1 MIHESL
7 MGRAVTLEKVQKPHM
22 STFFDSATTYIEST
36 PGAAERLALWNAF
49 RSVGLPT
56 VSDEV
61 WRYAPLSQLTLDS
74 FQVPTSPGSFPS
86 SALSDKLTK
95 NASFVIRTIDGF
107 LTDSPSLPSGVT
119 ATVVSSGVSLGE
131 RSFLDRYGD
140 DAFALLN
147 GASSPGTLEIRV
159 AAKVHVEEPIFLVHA
174 VSNSSSFPSVHVC
187 VEVGAHIDI
196 IECFVGGRGSL
207 VVPLSEYELAD
218 NASLNLA
225 TYQQLNATAWHVA
238 RSTALLHRDSRLHQS
253 VIGLGSHYNRSRN
266 DAEFL
271 GTGAENELRTT
282 FLGSGEQVHDFR
294 SHQLH
299 KIGRTRSTL
308 LSKGAVSD
316 HSRSV
321 YTGLIE
327 IENGARRTDARQT
340 NHNLLLSSTAH
351 ADTVP
356 NLDIREND
364 VVCAHAS
371 SVGPLDEMQRWYLE
385 SRGVPRDEAER
396 LMIQGFFNEMTDSL
410 PGEVAH
416 LVELEVGKILAST
429 HVVAS

>member
-1 MIHESL
+1 MYGAI
-7 MGRAVTLEKVQKPHM
+7 TLEKVQKPHM

-36 PGAAERLALWNAF
+36 PTVSQRSTLLDVF
-49 RSVGLPT
+49 RSIGLPT

-61 WRYAPLSQLTLDS
+61 WRYAPLSELTLDA
-74 FQVPTSPGSFPS
+74 FRVPTAPGALVASP
-86 SALSDKLTK
+86 LSDQLTK
-95 NASFVIRTIDGF
+95 NASYIVRTIDGF
-107 LTDSPSLPSGVT
+107 ASDVASLPSGVT
-119 ATVVSSGVSLGE
+119 VNVVASGVSLGD
-131 RSFLDRYGD
+131 RTFIDRYHD

-159 AAKVHVEEPIFLVHA
+159 DPKTHVDEPIYVVH
-174 VSNSSSFPSVHVC
+174 SCSSSSSFPSVHVA
-187 VEVGAHIDI
+187 VGAGSHIAI
-196 IECFVGGRGSL
+196 IECLVGGEGSL
-207 VVPLSEYELAD
+207 VLPLSEYELAD
-218 NASLNLA
+218 GASLDLA
-225 TYQQLNATAWHVA
+225 TYQQLDSTAWHVA
-238 RSTALLHRDSRLHQS
+238 RSTALLHRDSRLRQS

-271 GTGAENELRTT
+271 GFGAENELRTT
-282 FLGSGEQVHDFR
+282 FLGVGTQVHDFR

-299 KIGRTRSTL
+299 KVGRTHSTL

-340 NHNLLLSSTAH
+340 NHNLLLSPTAH

-385 SRGVPRDEAER
+385 SRGVPREEAER

-410 PGEVAH
+410 PEQVSH
-416 LVELEVGKILAST
+416 LVELEVGKVLAST
-429 HVVAS
+429 HVMAS